1 MAPIDILAHR
11 AAFAVPRRLTTV
23 PSWHHHIPF
32 AFFVM
37 QLLRPRLFVELG
49 THRGS
54 FEGTPI
60 RTTTTFETVPGPAT
74 QAENNNDSAA
84 PSSPAAALLGG
95 LMRRRQSARE
105 DEEGGHG
112 AGAVEPSSRE
122 RGAGYCALAP

>member
-49 THRGS
+49 THRG
-54 FEGTPI
+54 
-60 RTTTTFETVPGPAT
+60 
-74 QAENNNDSAA
+74 DS
-84 PSSPAAALLGG
+84 
-95 LMRRRQSARE
+95 
-105 DEEGGHG
+105 
-112 AGAVEPSSRE
+112 
-122 RGAGYCALAP
+122 YCAFCQAADEMQLGTSCYAIDTWRGDEHAGRRKTSGLGNRPRRHDDYKLSCLRRVVVSSW